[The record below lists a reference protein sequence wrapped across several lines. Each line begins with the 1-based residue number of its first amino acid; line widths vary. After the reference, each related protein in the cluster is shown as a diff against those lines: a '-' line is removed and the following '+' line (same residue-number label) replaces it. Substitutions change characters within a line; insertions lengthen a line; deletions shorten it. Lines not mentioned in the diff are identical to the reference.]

1 MKKLLSSVA
10 VMLMISAVVQAQ
22 DSTHKQFRKGG
33 FHQKG
38 IHHNGM
44 HKGMMMAPK
53 LNMTDDQKTKMK
65 SLHETFRKEMSEL
78 KKNEDI
84 TVKEWKSKRATL
96 VKKHHD
102 AMQNV
107 FTPEQKAQIEKMK
120 LERKSKA
127 AAFEKNRM
135 EKMKTELGLTD
146 AQVSKFNKLHEST
159 RTQMKAIF
167 DNAQLDKTQKREQ
180 MQAVMKKHKEELNSI
195 YTDEQKKKLEEK
207 RKAGKKNVVL

>member
-33 FHQKG
+33 FHHKG
-38 IHHNGM
+38 MH

-53 LNMTDDQKTKMK
+53 LNMTEDQKTKMK
-65 SLHETFRKEMSEL
+65 SLHETFRKEMGEL
-78 KKNEDI
+78 KKNENI
-84 TVKEWKSKRATL
+84 TVKEWKSKREAL

-102 AMQNV
+102 AMQNI

-120 LERKSKA
+120 LERKVKTE
-127 AAFEKNRM
+127 AFEKNRM
-135 EKMKTELGLTD
+135 EKMKTELGLTND
-146 AQVSKFNKLHEST
+146 QVEKFDRLHEST
-159 RTQMKAIF
+159 RAQMKAIS

-180 MQAVMKKHKEELNSI
+180 MQALMKKHKEDLNSI

-207 RKAGKKNVVL
+207 RKASKKNVVL

>member
-33 FHQKG
+33 FHHKG
-38 IHHNGM
+38 MH

-53 LNMTDDQKTKMK
+53 LNMTEDQKTKMK
-65 SLHETFRKEMSEL
+65 SLHETFRKEMGEL
-78 KKNEDI
+78 RKNENI
-84 TVKEWKSKRATL
+84 TVKEWKSKREAL

-102 AMQNV
+102 AMQNIL
-107 FTPEQKAQIEKMK
+107 TPEQKAQIEKMK

-127 AAFEKNRM
+127 ETFEKNRM
-135 EKMKTELGLTD
+135 EKMKTELGLTSD
-146 AQVSKFNKLHEST
+146 QVEKFDRLHEST
-159 RTQMKAIF
+159 RAQMKAIF
-167 DNAQLDKTQKREQ
+167 DNTQLDKTQKREQ
-180 MQAVMKKHKEELNSI
+180 MQALMKKHKEELNSI

-207 RKAGKKNVVL
+207 RKSGKKNVVL

>member
-10 VMLMISAVVQAQ
+10 VMLMISAAVQAQ

-38 IHHNGM
+38 MHHKGM
-44 HKGMMMAPK
+44 HKGSMMAPK
-53 LNMTDDQKTKMK
+53 LNMTEDQKTKMK
-65 SLHETFRKEMSEL
+65 SLHETFRKEMGEL
-78 KKNEDI
+78 KKNDNI
-84 TVKEWKSKRATL
+84 TVKEWKSKREAL

-120 LERKSKA
+120 LERKSKSE
-127 AAFEKNRM
+127 AFEKDRM
-135 EKMKTELGLTD
+135 EKTKKELGLTD
-146 AQVSKFNKLHEST
+146 DQVSKFNKLHEST
-159 RTQMKAIF
+159 RAQMKTIF
-167 DNAQLDKTQKREQ
+167 DNTQLDKTQKREQ
-180 MQAVMKKHKEELNSI
+180 MQSVMKKHKEELNSI

-207 RKAGKKNVVL
+207 RKARKKNVVL